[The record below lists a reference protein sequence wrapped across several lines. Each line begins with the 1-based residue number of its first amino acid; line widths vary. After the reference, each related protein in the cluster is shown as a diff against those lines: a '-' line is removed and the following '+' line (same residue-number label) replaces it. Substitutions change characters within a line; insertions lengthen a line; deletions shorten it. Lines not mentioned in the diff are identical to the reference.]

1 MPESKPAVWSFRLGL
16 VCLAA
21 LSVSLP
27 MAWIS
32 LAKVLVFVTALVV
45 LLGHVARRRTDPQ
58 IRQLWT
64 PWALAVLLLFS
75 ACSLLWT
82 GADLPSALESF
93 IKHAKLLEVVLLVSL
108 IRSAAEA
115 RMAVTFFA
123 CGQAFVLLSSWLMF
137 IGIAVPWHANAPT
150 PYVVFSTYLDQSI
163 MFATTASVFW
173 YLRSDKLWPRW
184 LGIVLAALALAN
196 TLLLLEGRSG
206 YAVALTALALAAMWT
221 MPPRLRL
228 ATLVI
233 TPVVLLLGLSL
244 GSAQVQERVTKILR
258 ESQEYASG
266 QTVQMESSSGWR
278 LNAWRR
284 SLQAMQDKP
293 LLGHGVGA
301 WTPAVKRLEGSA
313 ATKVFGEGNHSNPHQ
328 EYLLWGVELGVGGSL
343 LLLAALACMA
353 RDALRF
359 PTNVQRAT
367 LAVLAATA
375 VACLFNSALYDDLM
389 GDFFCVALGVLM
401 ALGTRSMAGAQ
412 QQAPLPPLT
421 TQSEVPV

>member
-45 LLGHVARRRTDPQ
+45 LLGHVAGRRTDPQ

-75 ACSLLWT
+75 ACSLWWT
-82 GADLPSALESF
+82 GADLPSAVESF

-108 IRSAAEA
+108 IRSVAEA
-115 RMAVTFFA
+115 RMALTFFA

-137 IGIAVPWHANAPT
+137 LGIAVPWHANAPT

-173 YLRSDKLWPRW
+173 YLRSDKLWPQW
-184 LGIVLAALALAN
+184 LGILLAVLALAN

-206 YAVALTALALAAMWT
+206 YVVALTAIALAAMWT

-313 ATKVFGEGNHSNPHQ
+313 ATKVFGEGNHSNPHH

-367 LAVLAATA
+367 LAVVAATA

-389 GDFFCVALGVLM
+389 GDFFCVALGLLM

-412 QQAPLPPLT
+412 QQAPYPPLT
-421 TQSEVPV
+421 TQSEVLV

>member
-45 LLGHVARRRTDPQ
+45 LLGHVARRRTDTQ

-75 ACSLLWT
+75 ACSLWWT

-401 ALGTRSMAGAQ
+401 ALGTRSMAK
-412 QQAPLPPLT
+412 
-421 TQSEVPV
+421 SEVPV

>member
-1 MPESKPAVWSFRLGL
+1 MPEAKPTVWSFRLGL

-32 LAKVLVFVTALVV
+32 LAKAMVFVTALVV
-45 LLGHVARRRTDPQ
+45 LLGHVAGRRTDPE

-75 ACSLLWT
+75 ACSLWWT

-108 IRSAAEA
+108 IRSVAEA
-115 RMAVTFFA
+115 RMAITFFA

-173 YLRSDKLWPRW
+173 YLRSNKLWPRW
-184 LGIVLAALALAN
+184 LGIALAVLALAN

-244 GSAQVQERVTKILR
+244 GSAQVQERVSKILR

-266 QTVQMESSSGWR
+266 QPVLMESSSGWR

-359 PTNVQRAT
+359 PTSIQRAT
-367 LAVLAATA
+367 LAVVAATA

-389 GDFFCVALGVLM
+389 GDFFCVALGLLM
-401 ALGTRSMAGAQ
+401 ALGTRSMAAAQ
-412 QQAPLPPLT
+412 QRAPLPPLT
-421 TQSEVPV
+421 TQPEVLV